1 MTGQIAFMPTARECL
16 ISLPELCEWLGITE
30 RHARRLVEREAIPY
44 RKVGHLLRF
53 SVSEIERW
61 SIPAPR
67 NSAQAP
73 DTYPEPVPMTAR
85 RKLRT
90 PTLPKSLIA

>member
-1 MTGQIAFMPTARECL
+1 MTAQIAFMPTARECL

-53 SVSEIERW
+53 SVSEIEQW
-61 SIPAPR
+61 SMPAPR
-67 NSAQAP
+67 KLP
-73 DTYPEPVPMTAR
+73 TPTDTCRQPVPIAGR
-85 RKLRT
+85 RKFRT
-90 PTLPKSLIA
+90 PALPKSLIA